1 MMNGKLFIDVLR
13 KQALTQEMDI
23 AMIIMKIHLKM
34 KKIILVNIS
43 MTQKMKVG
51 ILTNWLLKTVGF

>member
-43 MTQKMKVG
+43 MTQKMKAG